1 MKATGLVVG
10 ARARGVACEL
20 SVCDDSILKIL
31 IVNWKRAL

>member
-10 ARARGVACEL
+10 ARLGKRVNWL
-20 SVCDDSILKIL
+20 SVCDDLILKIL